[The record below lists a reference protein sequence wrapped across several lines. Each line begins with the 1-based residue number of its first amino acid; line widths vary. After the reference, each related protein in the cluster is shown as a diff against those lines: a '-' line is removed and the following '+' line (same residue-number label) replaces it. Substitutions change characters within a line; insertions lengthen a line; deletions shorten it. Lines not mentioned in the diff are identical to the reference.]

1 MVTSSMCRLNPSHVK
16 NHNLNW
22 KMIVKYVTKIFV
34 IEALSRTKTDDWSYI
49 TFSPTP
55 KVIKGLGYMEPVL
68 DRFKKKTLLFMSIVY
83 ILQFIDFLCKV
94 CLCGSK

>member
-16 NHNLNW
+16 NHNLKW

-49 TFSPTP
+49 SFSPTL
-55 KVIKGLGYMEPVL
+55 KVIKDIGYMELVV
-68 DRFKKKTLLFMSIVY
+68 DRFK
-83 ILQFIDFLCKV
+83 
-94 CLCGSK
+94 